1 MDRGISPR
9 VTNTVDLGSA
19 SKVWR
24 KLYATE
30 INLPT
35 EQSASFLN
43 TLHNAFA
50 PDAGASHNSIYR
62 GAEINDDWATIQ
74 ANIQAGD
81 FENYYIGDYKE
92 ITLTTGEKVVME
104 IAGISNYKNHGDT
117 AIGNHLDFI
126 SRDCLQGAKQW
137 NATATNNGTADEKR
151 PWLASDLYQALND
164 ESTGVF
170 AKLPSDLK
178 SAIIP
183 KRALLEERYSAA
195 GAITADSSWSWAD
208 AGKLWL
214 PTEIEVFGHPVW
226 SEPGYG
232 TGGGG
237 CNKQYPIF
245 MGNSKHLIK
254 GDGNGG
260 SRVYWWLLSVYRVGA
275 SGVCCVS
282 GYGYAGHASAAG
294 TGIRAP
300 LCFRIG

>member
-1 MDRGISPR
+1 MIKTNELPAITGFKDTDGFLVDTENATGRMTGAKAKEYFADLFLHGGIPYGKELTDS
-9 VTNTVDLGSA
+9 
-19 SKVWR
+19 
-24 KLYATE
+24 
-30 INLPT
+30 
-35 EQSASFLN
+35 
-43 TLHNAFA
+43 
-50 PDAGASHNSIYR
+50 
-62 GAEINDDWATIQ
+62 WATLKAKAQ
-74 ANIQAGD
+74 ARDYSGIH
-81 FENYYIGDYKE
+81 IGDYKT
-92 ITLTTGEKVVME
+92 ITLSTGEVVIE
-104 IAGISNYKNHGDT
+104 EVSGIGQYENCGDT
-117 AIGNHLDFI
+117 AIGGCVDFI
-126 SRDCLQGAKQW
+126 SRDCLKGAMQW
-137 NATATNNGTADEKR
+137 NATATNNGKADEKR
-151 PWLASDLYQALND
+151 PWLASDLYKALND
-164 ESTGVF
+164 ESTGVY

-195 GAITADSSWSWAD
+195 GAISADSGWSWAD

-260 SRVYWWLLSVYRVGA
+260 SRVGWWLLSVGRAGA
-275 SGVCCVS
+275 SHVCGVDHC
-282 GYGYAGHASAAG
+282 GGAGGGSAARLG
-294 TGIRAP
+294 VRAP